1 MRRSV
6 VIAVSVGVLLAACS
20 SDDSDTEVTPTT
32 EAPTT
37 PETDADG
44 ARPDADPDTDSD
56 ADDDAPDPLRTLG
69 RVDLQPTG
77 NRVIE
82 GPGDLFG
89 GEVVEVSFEAEP
101 RWILPAGL
109 RDDPAVAWL
118 VADENGATHV
128 VTHTG
133 EVTTLDLTIDPDLGP
148 PIRVRGDTSSSPDP
162 RLISFE
168 QPLSDT
174 RVVSDEFDRI
184 LAALIVPTDRY
195 AHGVLG
201 DDIEAGGFGIVGGL
215 AAINATRVAILLDE
229 PDVIEGISPMLAD
242 VDDDQIV
249 EVIVTVA
256 NANTGARIVAYEID
270 GTVVAE
276 TEPIGRGN
284 RWRNQLAVAPTGPDG
299 EVELIDVRTPHIG
312 GTLQFFQRSGERFE
326 LVAAIDGYSTHEIGS
341 RNLDLGIVTDAD
353 GDGRLDVVLPTHDRR
368 ELHAV
373 ARTADG
379 AEVVGSLPLDAPLST
394 NVAAQHPGDDPD
406 AGVIYAVGTSDGT
419 VLLIG

>member
-1 MRRSV
+1 MRRSLV
-6 VIAVSVGVLLAACS
+6 LAVSVGVLLAACS
-20 SDDSDTEVTPTT
+20 SDDTDTDASATTQAPAPPESVGTEVESDTE
-32 EAPTT
+32 
-37 PETDADG
+37 
-44 ARPDADPDTDSD
+44 SD

-89 GEVVEVSFEAEP
+89 GEVVEVSFDAEP
-101 RWILPAGL
+101 RWILPAGV
-109 RDDPAVAWL
+109 RDDPALAWL
-118 VADENGATHV
+118 VADETGATHV

-133 EVTTLDLTIDPDLGP
+133 EVTTLELTIDPDLGP

-174 RVVSDEFDRI
+174 RVVSDELDRI

-353 GDGRLDVVLPTHDRR
+353 GDGRLDVVLPTQDRR

-373 ARTADG
+373 TRTTDG
-379 AEVVGSLPLDAPLST
+379 AEVVGAFPLEAPLST
-394 NVAAQHPGDDPD
+394 NVAAQRTGDGDDPE
-406 AGVIYAVGTSDGT
+406 AEAEVIYAVGTSDGT